1 MSSVKKLVISAL
13 MLALCFV
20 LPLLTGQLQ
29 QIGSRLLPMHIPVL
43 LCGFVCGWPWGLAVG
58 FAAPLLRSITMGM
71 PHLFPQAVSMAFEL
85 AAYGAFSG
93 LFYRLL
99 PRGRFRVIVSL
110 ALSMLLGRVVWG
122 LVMTVL
128 AAAVGVEFSAA
139 IFLASGFVNAVPG
152 IIAQLILIPL
162 LVMALKKAGLMENER

>member
-1 MSSVKKLVISAL
+1 MSSVKKLVLSAL

-58 FAAPLLRSITMGM
+58 LIAPLLRSVTMGM
-71 PHLFPQAVSMAFEL
+71 PHLFPQAAAMAFEL

-99 PRGRFRVIVSL
+99 PRRNAFIFVSL
-110 ALSMLLGRVVWG
+110 VLAMLLGRVVWG
-122 LVMTVL
+122 LVMTVF
-128 AAAVGVEFSAA
+128 AAAAAGVEFSAA
-139 IFLASGFVNAVPG
+139 LFLAGGFINAIPG
-152 IIAQLILIPL
+152 VIIQLILIPL
-162 LVMALKKAGLMENER
+162 LVMALKKAGLMEK